1 MNGKQC
7 TIAVYVDDL
16 FITSQE
22 LSLINELED
31 KLRAEFKHIEIHEG
45 PVYSYLGMSWDYSV
59 PGEVKLSMEGFI
71 ADLIKWSEIEGTA
84 ASPAANHLFDVRDA
98 EKLSKDKAELFH
110 STTAKLLYLSK
121 RVRPD
126 IILAV
131 SFLTTRVQAPN
142 IDDWN
147 KLQRVLKYLNGTQE
161 MGIILRPNNNSKY
174 EAYIDASYGIHAD
187 GKSHSGMVQ
196 VRY

>member
-1 MNGKQC
+1 M
-7 TIAVYVDDL
+7 
-16 FITSQE
+16 
-22 LSLINELED
+22 SLINGLED
-31 KLRAEFKHIEIHEG
+31 KFRAEFKHIEILEG

-98 EKLSKDKAELFH
+98 EKLSKDKADLFH

-131 SFLTTRVQAPN
+131 SFLTTRVQAPDV
-142 IDDWN
+142 DDWN

-174 EAYIDASYGIHAD
+174 EAYIDASYGIHDD
-187 GKSHSGMVQ
+187 GKDQPYDEWKS
-196 VRY
+196 